1 MLTPAPIAV
10 HATEPA
16 RRSAVRTLG
25 AASSHDLGHPRS
37 QRERGPA
44 GTRRARTAAFT
55 ADSVPAV
62 LVATG
67 LNWEDAP
74 GVSSQTA
81 RSIPGNMLGM
91 TPTRKAGPGRP
102 SKGPRRKMIVPVG
115 PALKTLVESQAA
127 AEGKYIDNMLV
138 ELVTEH
144 WPTWPTRG
152 PVPEDAARLLLARRG
167 DRVGLRIPLALSD
180 EIFAEAGD
188 NSAASIVA
196 ELIARHLPE
205 RIERFR
211 SPTAP
216 QQEELAL
223 SS

>member
-1 MLTPAPIAV
+1 MLTPAPITA

-44 GTRRARTAAFT
+44 GTRRARTAAVT
-55 ADSVPAV
+55 ADSGPAV
-62 LVATG
+62 LLATG

-74 GVSSQTA
+74 GVASHTPRQLAETILS
-81 RSIPGNMLGM
+81 M
-91 TPTRKAGPGRP
+91 TPNRKKTGRP
-102 SKGPRRKMIVPVG
+102 SKGPRRFMSVPVG
-115 PALKTLVESQAA
+115 AALRHLINEQAA
-127 AEGKYIDNMLV
+127 AEGKYVDALLNEIV
-138 ELVTEH
+138 AEY

-152 PVPEDAARLLLARRG
+152 EMPADSARLLLQRRG
-167 DRVGLRIPLALSD
+167 GNVGLRIPLDRSD
-180 EIFAEAGD
+180 EIFAVAGD
-188 NSAASIVA
+188 KPATDIVA

-205 RIERFR
+205 RVERFR
-211 SPTAP
+211 SPNAP

>member
-10 HATEPA
+10 HATDPA
-16 RRSAVRTLG
+16 RRSAARTLG
-25 AASSHDLGHPRS
+25 AASSHDRGHPRS

-44 GTRRARTAAFT
+44 GPRRARTAAVT
-55 ADSVPAV
+55 AASGPAM
-62 LVATG
+62 LAATR

-74 GVSSQTA
+74 GVASHTPRQLAET
-81 RSIPGNMLGM
+81 ILGM
-91 TPTRKAGPGRP
+91 TPNRKKTGRP
-102 SKGPRRKMIVPVG
+102 SKGPRRFMSVPVG
-115 PALKTLVESQAA
+115 ARLRHLINEQAA
-127 AEGKYIDNMLV
+127 TEGKYVDALLNEIV
-138 ELVTEH
+138 AEY

-152 PVPEDAARLLLARRG
+152 EMPAESARLLLQRRG
-167 DRVGLRIPLALSD
+167 GNVGLRIPLDRSD
-180 EIFAEAGD
+180 EIFAVAGD
-188 NSAASIVA
+188 KPATDIVA